1 MKWYLCLDKTEAMKI
16 YTKTGDKG
24 TTRIHGGE
32 RVDKDDIRIEANGT
46 LDELNAAIGVVRSFL
61 KEGHEWQQ
69 VLYNIQKNLMIV
81 MSQVATPSEIRER
94 NPNVLP
100 AELSP
105 LCEAEIDRLSEELLE
120 EGYFVLPG
128 GNLISAHCHLAR
140 TIARRA
146 ERRLWALNK
155 KDVLLPEI
163 LVFVNRLSD
172 LFFVMARVAMQREGS
187 LEEKWK
193 SFTYKKK

>member
-1 MKWYLCLDKTEAMKI
+1 MKWYLCLDETEAMKI

-61 KEGHEWQQ
+61 KEEHEWQQ

-81 MSQVATPSEIRER
+81 MSQVATPSKIRER

-100 AELSP
+100 AELIP

-172 LFFVMARVAMQREGS
+172 LFFVMARVAMQLS
-187 LEEKWK
+187 LIHI
-193 SFTYKKK
+193 

>member
-1 MKWYLCLDKTEAMKI
+1 M
-16 YTKTGDKG
+16 
-24 TTRIHGGE
+24 
-32 RVDKDDIRIEANGT
+32 
-46 LDELNAAIGVVRSFL
+46 DELNAAIGVVRSFL

-81 MSQVATPSEIRER
+81 MSQVATPSEIRVR

-100 AELSP
+100 AELIP
-105 LCEAEIDRLSEELLE
+105 LCEADDGYLE
-120 EGYFVLPG
+120 RPG
-128 GNLISAHCHLAR
+128 GNLSTAHCHLACSS
-140 TIARRA
+140 ARRA

>member
-1 MKWYLCLDKTEAMKI
+1 MYLYLILDA
-16 YTKTGDKG
+16 
-24 TTRIHGGE
+24 
-32 RVDKDDIRIEANGT
+32 
-46 LDELNAAIGVVRSFL
+46 
-61 KEGHEWQQ
+61 
-69 VLYNIQKNLMIV
+69 
-81 MSQVATPSEIRER
+81 
-94 NPNVLP
+94 
-100 AELSP
+100 
-105 LCEAEIDRLSEELLE
+105 
-120 EGYFVLPG
+120 

-163 LVFVNRLSD
+163 LIFVNRLSD

-193 SFTYKKK
+193 DECEFILRFYRLAEKKK